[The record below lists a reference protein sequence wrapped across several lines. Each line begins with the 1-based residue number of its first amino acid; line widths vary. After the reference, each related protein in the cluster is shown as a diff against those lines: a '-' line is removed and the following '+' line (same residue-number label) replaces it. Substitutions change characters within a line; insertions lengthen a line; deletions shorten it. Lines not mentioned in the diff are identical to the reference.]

1 MSSLIFN
8 HITTPVGRAGA
19 ANLILPGI
27 AMVLFL
33 LLKALALPLLSSLV
47 VGGFLLCALFMA
59 VRTYLTTLARID
71 FVDDRVQMWL
81 SVYRRDIRYDSIE
94 SVEILRLRLT
104 PLLRV
109 RIKAKT
115 FGHGAQFTIQGPES
129 ALGSLQECSTRLAEE
144 FRAKGI
150 RTIAR

>member
-8 HITTPVGRAGA
+8 HITTPVGRAGG
-19 ANLILPGI
+19 ANLILPII
-27 AMVLFL
+27 AVGVFIA
-33 LLKALALPLLSSLV
+33 LKALALPLPASLFV
-47 VGGFLLCALFMA
+47 SGFLLCTLLLA
-59 VRTYLTTLARID
+59 VRLYLTTLARID
-71 FVDDRVQMWL
+71 FLDDRIQML
-81 SVYRRDIRYDSIE
+81 LAVYTREIRYDSIE

-109 RIKAKT
+109 RIKPKT
-115 FGHGAQFTIQGPES
+115 FGHGTRFTIQGPES
-129 ALGSLQECSTRLAEE
+129 ALGSLQDCGLRLAEE